1 MKNEIDPLIG
11 NQIWELTKLPEG
23 KKTLHNKWVYRVKN
37 KHDGNKRYKTRLV
50 VKGMLTKGV
59 THDKRCYTC

>member
-1 MKNEIDPLIG
+1 MKNEMDPLIG
-11 NQIWELTKLPEG
+11 NHIWELTKLPEG
-23 KKTLHNKWVYRVKN
+23 KKALHNKWVYRVKN
-37 KHDGNKRYKTRLV
+37 KHDGNKRYKTRRV